1 MIISNSF
8 RDLVLSKIAYLQKQ
22 KKQFN
27 STSSNYWNI
36 TDEQGIFLANLV
48 DFKKPKSILEI
59 GTSNGFSGL
68 YLNLNLPEESNYTT
82 VEIDKIRF
90 ELAKSNF
97 EEVGLKNYNCV
108 NCDALKF
115 LGTLNKD
122 SNSTIVSKNL
132 DTDSPIKNG
141 DKNLTIFDFIFVD
154 AGHCL
159 YQDILD
165 LLISRKLLDEK
176 CILVFDNV
184 TSHSQLNDFVKD
196 IYEKYD
202 SELIKIGGGMLVIN
216 F

>member
-1 MIISNSF
+1 MVILNSF

-48 DFKKPKSILEI
+48 AFKKPKSILEI

-68 YLNLNLPEESNYTT
+68 YLNLNLSEESNYTT
-82 VEIDKIRF
+82 VDVDKTRF
-90 ELAKSNF
+90 GLAKSNF

-108 NCDALKF
+108 NDDALKF
-115 LGTLNKD
+115 LGNCF
-122 SNSTIVSKNL
+122 
-132 DTDSPIKNG
+132 
-141 DKNLTIFDFIFVD
+141 DKFDFLFVD

-176 CILVFDNV
+176 CILIFDNV

-196 IYEKYD
+196 ISEKYD
-202 SELIKIGGGMLVIN
+202 YELIKIGGGMLVIN
-216 F
+216 L